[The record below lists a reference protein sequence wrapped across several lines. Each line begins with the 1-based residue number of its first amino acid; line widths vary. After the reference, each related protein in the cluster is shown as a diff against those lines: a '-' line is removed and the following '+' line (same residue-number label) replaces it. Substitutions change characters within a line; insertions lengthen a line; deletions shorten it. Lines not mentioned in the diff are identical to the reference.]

1 MFVDEVRIE
10 VRAGDG
16 GRGVVSFRR
25 EKFVPRGG
33 PDGGNGGDGGSIW
46 LVAQTHQN
54 TLVKY
59 RYNPL
64 FKAGRGAHGEGAR
77 RTGRSSEDLLLS
89 VPVGTMVFDGET
101 GELVGDLREEGT
113 RLQVARGGRGGRG
126 NACFTSST
134 NQAPRRADEGA
145 PGEERHLRLELRL
158 LADVG
163 LVGLPNAGKSTLLRR
178 VSAARPKVA
187 DYPFTTLTPH
197 LGVVGDSD
205 EEFVLAD
212 VPGLISGAHQGS
224 GLGHR
229 FLRHLLRTRFLV
241 YLIDVSEASGREPVE
256 DFRTLREE
264 VQQYGHGL
272 ERLPAMVAANKID
285 ILYDDERAIRLDEAS
300 RESGMEFWR
309 ISAATGEGTRQM
321 IQRLSLKLREADLEA
336 PAGEVL

>member
-1 MFVDEVRIE
+1 MFVDEVEIE

-25 EKFVPRGG
+25 EKYVPRGG

-46 LVAQTHQN
+46 LVAQSNRN
-54 TLVKY
+54 TLVEY

-64 FKAGRGAHGEGAR
+64 FKADRGAHGEGSR
-77 RTGRSSEDLLLS
+77 RTGRTADDLVLP
-89 VPVGTMVFDGET
+89 VPVGTMVFDGER
-101 GELVGDLREEGT
+101 GDIIGDLPEEGA
-113 RLQVARGGRGGRG
+113 RLLVARGGRGGRG

-134 NQAPRRADEGA
+134 NQAPRRADDGE

-163 LVGLPNAGKSTLLRR
+163 LVGLPNAGKSTLLRS
-178 VSAARPKVA
+178 VSSARPKVA

-197 LGVVGDSD
+197 LGVVGDAD

-212 VPGLISGAHQGS
+212 VPGLIEGAHQGT

-229 FLRHLLRTRFLV
+229 FLRHLLRTRLLV

-256 DFRTLREE
+256 DFRILRDE
-264 VQQYGHGL
+264 VRQYGDGL
-272 ERLPAMVAANKID
+272 ERLPAVIAANKID
-285 ILYDDERAIRLDEAS
+285 ILYDGERAIHLEQSAKEA
-300 RESGMEFWR
+300 GMELWR
-309 ISAATGEGTRQM
+309 ISAATGEGTRQL
-321 IQRLSLKLREADLEA
+321 IQRLSRKLRELDLEVQ
-336 PAGEVL
+336 AGEVQ